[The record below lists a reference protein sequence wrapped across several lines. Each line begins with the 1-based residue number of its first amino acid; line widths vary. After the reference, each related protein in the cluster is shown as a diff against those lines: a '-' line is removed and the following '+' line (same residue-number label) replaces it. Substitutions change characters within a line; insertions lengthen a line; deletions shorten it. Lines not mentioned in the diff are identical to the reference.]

1 MSSIQIKE
9 ISLLYLIVKN
19 LRFFKKNLILLDNIK
34 FISEEY
40 IVVFEYLIK
49 HIQNSENLELKD
61 IDVDSQIIEKI
72 FKFAP
77 IKYILEKDQL
87 NDQKII
93 DLVLEIK
100 RDLKNLELE
109 ARIEELESK
118 FSKDFNENTF
128 NELKELKKLQKLN

>member
-1 MSSIQIKE
+1 MLE
-9 ISLLYLIVKN
+9 
-19 LRFFKKNLILLDNIK
+19 NIK

-77 IKYILEKDQL
+77 IKYIIEKDKL
-87 NDQKII
+87 DDQKIT

-100 RDLKNLELE
+100 RDIKNFELE
-109 ARIEELESK
+109 VRIDELESK
-118 FSKDFNENTF
+118 FSQDFNENTF
-128 NELKELKKLQKLN
+128 NELKELKKLQKPN

>member
-128 NELKELKKLQKLN
+128 NELKKLQKPN